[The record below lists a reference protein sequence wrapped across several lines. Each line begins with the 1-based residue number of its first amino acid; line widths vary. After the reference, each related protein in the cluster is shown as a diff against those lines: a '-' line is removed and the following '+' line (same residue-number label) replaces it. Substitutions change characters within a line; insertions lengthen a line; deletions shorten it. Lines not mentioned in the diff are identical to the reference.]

1 MGNHFVAVI
10 IAMDAVQFAPY
21 SGLWP
26 NDEQTRNSDWC
37 LGNFRVADQPA
48 GTQGESNNSRSH
60 G

>member
-37 LGNFRVADQPA
+37 LGNFRVAD
-48 GTQGESNNSRSH
+48 NSST
-60 G
+60 